1 MAGDTTRLTGL
12 DAARGIAV
20 LGMFA
25 VHVGPP
31 PEPIGAGWLLV
42 AADGRA
48 PAVFTLIAGF
58 SLALAKQRQ
67 RQREGW
73 RPLLIRSAIL
83 GLLGLLL
90 AGLSP
95 GILVILAFY
104 SVYFLAAEPFTRLRT
119 RTLAIIAAASAVVGP
134 VASYV
139 LGDLLGHRTS
149 GRGGT
154 PVPQDLAS
162 WSGFGEM
169 AEKLLL
175 TGAYPLLTYFPY
187 VLIGL
192 ALGRLA
198 TRTGSRPAGLHHPR
212 TAWLLTAWGAA
223 AALAGYGLSWLLVE
237 KGGAR
242 QGLLAAIAR
251 EHPWAL
257 ERDDPI
263 GAVLGSQYGAIPSTS
278 WDWLAVAGPYS
289 QTPLETLGNAGV
301 GAALIGLAVAL
312 ARAPLAARVL
322 RPLAAVGTMAL
333 SVYVVHALALAFA
346 LHGWT
351 GWDALKWFSVTAVL
365 ACCVWQYALRGTPL
379 KRGPL
384 EWALRALSSPPR
396 KA

>member
-31 PEPIGAGWLLV
+31 PEPAGAGWLLV

-58 SLALAKQRQ
+58 SLALARQRQ
-67 RQREGW
+67 RQQEGW
-73 RPLLIRSAIL
+73 RPLLIRSAVL

-95 GILVILAFY
+95 GFLVILAFY

-119 RTLAIIAAASAVVGP
+119 RTLAIVAAVSATAGP

-154 PVPQDLAS
+154 PVPQDLAT

-192 ALGRLA
+192 TLGRLA
-198 TRTGSRPAGLHHPR
+198 TRTGPAGLHRPR
-212 TAWLLTAWGAA
+212 TGWLLAAWGSVAA
-223 AALAGYGLSWLLVE
+223 VAGYGLSWLIVE
-237 KGGAR
+237 RGGAR
-242 QGLLAAIAR
+242 RALLDAIAR

-257 ERDDPI
+257 NREDPI

-289 QTPLETLGNAGV
+289 QTPLETIGNAGV
-301 GAALIGLAVAL
+301 GAALIGLAVAA
-312 ARAPLAARVL
+312 ARAPL
-322 RPLAAVGTMAL
+322 
-333 SVYVVHALALAFA
+333 
-346 LHGWT
+346 
-351 GWDALKWFSVTAVL
+351 
-365 ACCVWQYALRGTPL
+365 
-379 KRGPL
+379 
-384 EWALRALSSPPR
+384 
-396 KA
+396 